1 VALLPRHHPMISLN
15 FSIVENDVHMFNS
28 PVESYN
34 AHYKIDIDLG
44 FLLTAAHNT
53 YEAIVA
59 IEMEDLGVAR
69 QKWESVDGEKLLD
82 LWNVGIV
89 NFKLKEKVWDEI
101 EKPMLDEPIAKPV
114 SQFLAKKV
122 YKRDGHI
129 CRYCNMPVFTRFKG
143 SPIHQL
149 IEAFPDQT
157 PGLTLVNGSL
167 YGSGKS
173 GGIKNVDYAKFL
185 WGLAAPD
192 HVVPRSHGGQTGLD
206 NLVTSCS
213 GCNYSK
219 MDLTLE
225 QMNVHPPK
233 TLP

>member
-1 VALLPRHHPMISLN
+1 
-15 FSIVENDVHMFNS
+15 MFNS
-28 PVESYN
+28 PIESYN

-69 QKWESVDGEKLLD
+69 QKWESVDGEALLTM
-82 LWNVGIV
+82 WNAEDSKSEHQVP
-89 NFKLKEKVWDEI
+89 EW
-101 EKPMLDEPIAKPV
+101 PQMAKPELDGP
-114 SQFLAKKV
+114 LAGQPTESLKRKV
-122 YKRDGHI
+122 YERDGYR
-129 CRYCNMPVFTRFKG
+129 CRYCTMHVFTRSKG
-143 SPIHQL
+143 SRIHQL
-149 IEAFPDQT
+149 IEAFPDLT
-157 PGLTLVNGSL
+157 PGLRLIDGLLHGTGSN
-167 YGSGKS
+167 

-185 WGLAAPD
+185 WSLAAPD
-192 HVVPRSHGGQTGLD
+192 HVVPRSHGGQTDLD

>member
-1 VALLPRHHPMISLN
+1 
-15 FSIVENDVHMFNS
+15 MFKS
-28 PVESYN
+28 PIESYN

-44 FLLTAAHNT
+44 FLLTAAHST

-69 QKWESVDGEKLLD
+69 QKWESVDGEALLKLWDTENESPKNEVPSWPEINKPEISGPLAED
-82 LWNVGIV
+82 PSDA
-89 NFKLKEKVWDEI
+89 LKR
-101 EKPMLDEPIAKPV
+101 
-114 SQFLAKKV
+114 KV
-122 YKRDGHI
+122 YERDGYR
-129 CRYCNMPVFTRFKG
+129 CRYCTMHVFTRSKG
-143 SPIHQL
+143 SRIHQL
-149 IEAFPDQT
+149 IEAFPDLT
-157 PGLTLVNGSL
+157 PGLRLIDGLLHGTGSN
-167 YGSGKS
+167 

-185 WGLAAPD
+185 WSLAAPD
-192 HVVPRSHGGQTGLD
+192 HVVPRSHGGQTDLD

-225 QMNVHPPK
+225 QMNVRPPK